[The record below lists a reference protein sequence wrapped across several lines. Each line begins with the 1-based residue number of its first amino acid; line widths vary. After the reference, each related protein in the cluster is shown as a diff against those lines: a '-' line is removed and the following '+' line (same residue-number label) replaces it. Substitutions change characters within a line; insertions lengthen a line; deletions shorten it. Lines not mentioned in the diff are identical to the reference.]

1 MVLVINKTDRPD
13 ARIDEVVDET
23 YALFLDLD
31 ADDEQIEF
39 PIVYCASRAG
49 RASLNKPANGEMPDS
64 ENLDPLFDTLLE
76 AIPAADLHRG
86 RHRCRPR

>member
-31 ADDEQIEF
+31 AD
-39 PIVYCASRAG
+39 
-49 RASLNKPANGEMPDS
+49 
-64 ENLDPLFDTLLE
+64 
-76 AIPAADLHRG
+76 
-86 RHRCRPR
+86 